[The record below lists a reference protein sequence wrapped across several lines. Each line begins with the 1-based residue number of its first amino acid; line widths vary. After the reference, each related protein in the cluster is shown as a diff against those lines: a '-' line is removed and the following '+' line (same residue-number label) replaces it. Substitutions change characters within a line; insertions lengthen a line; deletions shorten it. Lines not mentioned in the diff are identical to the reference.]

1 MLIVLLL
8 LQPYQWLREKIM
20 SEDGRKQQAKLKEL
34 GHIAEKL
41 GCTLPQLA
49 IGKGRHDSLPFLC
62 SHPNSMYAL
71 SDALMSQRQL

>member
-1 MLIVLLL
+1 
-8 LQPYQWLREKIM
+8 M

-49 IGKGRHDSLPFLC
+49 VGERDEHGHTQTLLCFSTLVLMMVERHQVDANSTFTFL
-62 SHPNSMYAL
+62 
-71 SDALMSQRQL
+71 